1 MKKKLNFFCVLMLV
15 LMAAHVVFSLFL
27 GADSVAAGFADGYR
41 EGASEVH
48 PTMTWTKLFHILL
61 GLAVGGAAVVSFIC
75 FFRFILNVNH
85 NKVFEWDNVLL
96 LRITGWGLL
105 AFALLGSAGEMC
117 DGISLEKVYDDFF
130 EILIFCVFNLIVA
143 ETFAIG
149 LKLKE
154 EQDLTI

>member
-1 MKKKLNFFCVLMLV
+1 MKKKLNFFCMLMLV
-15 LMAAHVVFSLFL
+15 LMAAHVVIAFFL
-27 GADSVAAGFADGYR
+27 GADGFAEGCR
-41 EGASEVH
+41 EGASEVNQ
-48 PTMTWTKLFHILL
+48 PMTWTELFNILL
-61 GLAVGGAAVVSFIC
+61 CLAVVVAAVVSFIC
-75 FFRFILNVNH
+75 FFRFIMNVNH

-105 AFALLGSAGEMC
+105 AFTLLGSAGELL
-117 DGISLEKVYDDFF
+117 DGISLEKVFDDFF
-130 EILIFCVFNLIVA
+130 EIPIFCVFNLIVA

>member
-15 LMAAHVVFSLFL
+15 LMAAHVVFTFFL
-27 GADSVAAGFADGYR
+27 GADSIADGFAEGYR
-41 EGASEVH
+41 DGASEVH
-48 PTMTWTKLFHILL
+48 PTMTWTMLFHILL
-61 GLAVGGAAVVSFIC
+61 CLAVGVAAVVSFVC
-75 FFRFILNVNH
+75 FFRFIVNVNH

-105 AFALLGSAGEMC
+105 AFALLGSAGELL
-117 DGISLEKVYDDFF
+117 DGISLEKVYDDLF
-130 EILIFCVFNLIVA
+130 EILIFGVFNLIVA

>member
-27 GADSVAAGFADGYR
+27 GADSFAEGYR

-48 PTMTWTKLFHILL
+48 QAMTWTKLFHILL
-61 GLAVGGAAVVSFIC
+61 CLAVVVAAVVSFIC

>member
-1 MKKKLNFFCVLMLV
+1 MKKKLNFFCMLMLV
-15 LMAAHVVFSLFL
+15 LMAAHVVIAFFL
-27 GADSVAAGFADGYR
+27 GADGFADDFAEGYKAG
-41 EGASEVH
+41 EAH
-48 PTMTWTKLFHILL
+48 QPMTWPKLFNILL
-61 GLAVGGAAVVSFIC
+61 CLAVVVAAVVSFIC
-75 FFRFILNVNH
+75 FFRFIMNVNH

-105 AFALLGSAGEMC
+105 VFALLGSAGELL
-117 DGISLEKVYDDFF
+117 DGISLEKVFDDLF
-130 EILIFCVFNLIVA
+130 EIPIFCVFNLIVA